1 MKLHLFVPG
10 FDKGWKMSDE
20 FKIHLSVSG
29 VDQVNEE
36 VGCLEV
42 RFLFCE
48 PRRFSLDLS

>member
-1 MKLHLFVPG
+1 MR
-10 FDKGWKMSDE
+10 DE

-42 RFLFCE
+42 RFFFVNPEDSPWTFLE
-48 PRRFSLDLS
+48 LLDNIGNVL